1 MKIGFNP
8 QINQQTKNTNFKSNI
23 TFDIGGSQREGSCKI
38 YYASTP
44 KDEEFYREHTTVNT
58 LGKRMFA
65 DSDDFINNIVNK
77 IVKIQK
83 DNKKIVEEKGYDESE
98 NSLKNVTIFLPSYTM
113 GNKAFY
119 LPNIRNRD
127 DKPLKDLDFSDF
139 KERLINAGA
148 DISDDLQFKICQD
161 ALGAGLAMAQ
171 KLYHAGMLKEG
182 SLYTAC
188 VTGGGCAVATIEAV
202 DTDNVIIKSSGSGYL
217 SQSLDLQK
225 VSRAGASAPALIEN
239 FCKAMGFNEEVTADV
254 KACHKAEFVL
264 SKYATYNKKDPKAK
278 ALKDILLHIDAY
290 EIDSEDEN
298 EFTIKVKD
306 EYKTRYNIA
315 RRNAIDKYALA
326 LARLAIIKKN
336 EGSNGMLITGM
347 LAKAVNKA
355 AKNSYDLSLSEW
367 VMQHLTQSF
376 NSYELD
382 KLQEIYDFNVYC
394 EDKFFIDN
402 NTECGQLA
410 HLAKFVGPFRKNWL
424 RISID
429 NLKKEIAPTI
439 KKLK

>member
-77 IVKIQK
+77 IVKIQE
-83 DNKKIVEEKGYDESE
+83 NNRKIVKEKGYDESE
-98 NSLKNVTIFLPSYTM
+98 NSLKNITIFLPSYTM

-202 DTDNVIIKSSGSGYL
+202 DTDNVIIKSSGC
-217 SQSLDLQK
+217 
-225 VSRAGASAPALIEN
+225 V
-239 FCKAMGFNEEVTADV
+239 F
-254 KACHKAEFVL
+254 
-264 SKYATYNKKDPKAK
+264 
-278 ALKDILLHIDAY
+278 
-290 EIDSEDEN
+290 
-298 EFTIKVKD
+298 
-306 EYKTRYNIA
+306 
-315 RRNAIDKYALA
+315 
-326 LARLAIIKKN
+326 
-336 EGSNGMLITGM
+336 
-347 LAKAVNKA
+347 
-355 AKNSYDLSLSEW
+355 
-367 VMQHLTQSF
+367 
-376 NSYELD
+376 
-382 KLQEIYDFNVYC
+382 
-394 EDKFFIDN
+394 
-402 NTECGQLA
+402 
-410 HLAKFVGPFRKNWL
+410 
-424 RISID
+424 
-429 NLKKEIAPTI
+429 
-439 KKLK
+439 

>member
-1 MKIGFNP
+1 MKIAFNP
-8 QINQQTKNTNFKSNI
+8 QIRQNKNTNFKSNI

-44 KDEEFYREHTTVNT
+44 KDEEIYKEHTTVNT
-58 LGKRMFA
+58 LGKKMFT

-83 DNKKIVEEKGYDESE
+83 DNKKTIREKGYPEEE
-98 NSLKNVTIFLPSYTM
+98 NKLKNITIFLPSYTM

-119 LPNIRNRD
+119 LPNIRNKD

-139 KERLINAGA
+139 KERLIKAGA
-148 DISDDLQFKICQD
+148 EISDDLQYKICQD

-171 KLYHAGMLKEG
+171 KLYDAGKLIEG

-188 VTGGGCAVATIEAV
+188 ITGGGCAVATIEAV
-202 DTDNVIIKSSGSGYL
+202 DAENVIIKSSGSGYL

-225 VSRAGASAPALIEN
+225 VSKAGASAPALIEN

-264 SKYATYNKKDPKAK
+264 SKYVTYNKKDPKAN
-278 ALKDILLHIDAY
+278 ALKEILLHIDAY
-290 EIDSEDEN
+290 EIDSEDDK

-306 EYKTRYNIA
+306 NYQQRYEIA

-336 EGSNGMLITGM
+336 EGSNGMIVTG
-347 LAKAVNKA
+347 LVAKAVNKA
-355 AKNSYDLSLSEW
+355 AKNSYGLSLSDW

-382 KLQEIYDFNVYC
+382 KLQEIYDFNVLC

-402 NTECGQLA
+402 NTECKQLA
-410 HLAKFVGPFRKNWL
+410 HLAKFVGPFRKNWV
-424 RISID
+424 RISMD
-429 NLKKEIAPTI
+429 NLKKEVAPAI